1 MLEQPDLAEV
11 VIADFLRD
19 AYDVPVSALTFL
31 PLGADRNTAVY
42 RADAASGARYF
53 VKLRRGAFD
62 ETSVLVPT
70 RLHKQGVTAII
81 APIPTTA
88 GRLYADLGEFRV
100 ILSPF
105 IDGRDGWQ
113 VDLSDRQWTEFG
125 RALRSIHAAALPA
138 EVLMQIGRER
148 YASEWRDQVRRFLVR
163 AAAESFADPV
173 SAELA
178 ALLRGRHAE
187 IARLIACAEALGSAL
202 SRRALPF
209 ILCHA
214 DIHVGNLLI
223 APEGTV
229 YMVDWDTLMLAPRE
243 RDLMFIGGGLNGA
256 KSDADREM
264 RCFYEGYGAV
274 QIDTA
279 ALAYYR
285 CERIVQDVAA
295 YCEQILLT
303 AGDSAD
309 RPEGLRQLRSQF
321 EPGAVVEYAFRAA
334 SAAGC
339 GG

>member
-1 MLEQPDLAEV
+1 MLEKPDLADV
-11 VIADFLRD
+11 VITNCLRET
-19 AYDVPVSALTFL
+19 YDVHVSALIFL

-62 ETSVLVPT
+62 TTSVLVPT
-70 RLHKQGVTAII
+70 HLHEQGVTGII
-81 APIPTTA
+81 APIRTA
-88 GRLYADLGEFRV
+88 VERLYADLGEFRV
-100 ILSPF
+100 MVFPF
-105 IDGRDGWQ
+105 IDGRDGWE
-113 VDLSDRQWTEFG
+113 VDLSDRQWGEFG
-125 RALRSIHAAALPA
+125 RALRSFHAAALPA
-138 EVLMQIGRER
+138 EVLTQIERER
-148 YASEWRDQVRRFLVR
+148 FSSEWRDQVRRFLVR
-163 AAAESFADPV
+163 AAVESFADPV

-178 ALLRGRHAE
+178 ALLRDRRAA
-187 IARLIACAEALGSAL
+187 ITRLIACAERLGSSL
-202 SRRALPF
+202 SRRELPF

-229 YMVDWDTLMLAPRE
+229 YLVDWDTLTLAPRE

-274 QIDTA
+274 EIDAA

-303 AGDSAD
+303 AGGSAD

-321 EPGAVVEYAFRAA
+321 EPGGGVEYAFRAA

-339 GG
+339 SS